1 MPDRT
6 VAGATNRP
14 VVEEVHFR
22 SEMVYVCLV
31 VNRRHR
37 SARIV
42 DFLAG
47 NFPQKQAAIHQ
58 IAVREGIERV
68 FTLVEREESSGW
80 VRVGYAREGS
90 IPGYYKRSD
99 AYVMGHLIHNPPR
112 VNAEGAPIAPVADA
126 ARAEKA
132 LNAAKKL
139 RDTILTPKGVKIQV
153 MSDLDLASLR
163 ASAPKGKKNATFFED
178 RFGRTGARVHVAAR
192 DGRGSAKVGEQLV
205 SAEVQECFGNAY
217 VQIAGPLANEAD
229 AKMLVGA
236 LNGLV
241 DQLKSRE
248 VASTFAF
255 SPVTDTLTNA
265 AMLAAGFR
273 KTGLLAQHLVVGDK
287 RADTILWTR
296 KTGTAAAEVDA
307 A

>member
-1 MPDRT
+1 MAERT
-6 VAGATNRP
+6 GAGASKP
-14 VVEEVHFR
+14 VVEEIHHR
-22 SEMVYVCLV
+22 SEQVYVCLV

-47 NFPQKQAAIHQ
+47 NFPQKQAAIQQ

-68 FTLVEREESSGW
+68 YTLVEREESTGW
-80 VRVGYAREGS
+80 AKVGYAREGS

-99 AYVMGHLIHNPPR
+99 AYVMGHIIHNPPR
-112 VNAEGAPIAPVADA
+112 VNADGVLIAPIADA
-126 ARAEKA
+126 GKAEKA

-139 RDTILTPKGVKIQV
+139 KDVILPRNVRTQLMTEQDI
-153 MSDLDLASLR
+153 ATLR
-163 ASAPKGKKNATFFED
+163 SSAKGKKSYAAFDD
-178 RFGRTGARVHVAAR
+178 RFGRTGSRLHLSAR
-192 DGRGSAKVGEQLV
+192 DPKGGPKAVEQIV

-217 VQIAGPLANEAD
+217 LQIAAAPTTELD
-229 AKMLVGA
+229 ARVLVGA

-241 DQLKSRE
+241 EQLKTRE

-255 SPVTDTLTNA
+255 TTIGDTLTNA
-265 AMLAAGFR
+265 ALLAAGFR
-273 KTGLLAQHLVVGDK
+273 KTGLLAQHLVADEK
-287 RADTILWTR
+287 RSDTILWTR
-296 KTGTAAAEVDA
+296 KTGATAADADA

>member
-1 MPDRT
+1 MAERT
-6 VAGATNRP
+6 GAGSTKP
-14 VVEEVHFR
+14 VVEELHFR
-22 SEMVYVCLV
+22 SEQVYVCLV
-31 VNRRHR
+31 VNRRHK

-68 FTLVEREESSGW
+68 FTLVEREESTGW
-80 VRVGYAREGS
+80 AKVGYAREGS

-99 AYVMGHLIHNPPR
+99 AYVMGHLIHNPPK
-112 VNAEGAPIAPVADA
+112 VNADGALIAPVADLA
-126 ARAEKA
+126 KAEKA
-132 LNAAKKL
+132 INAAKKVKEF
-139 RDTILTPKGVKIQV
+139 IAPKGAKTVV
-153 MSDLDLASLR
+153 MSDRELADLR
-163 ASAPKGKKNATFFED
+163 AASKGKKSFAFFDD
-178 RFGRTGARVHVAAR
+178 RFGRTGARVHVVANPGKSSVKTA
-192 DGRGSAKVGEQLV
+192 EQIV
-205 SAEVQECFGNAY
+205 SAEVQECFGNAF
-217 VQIAGPLANEAD
+217 VQIAATPASEIEAR
-229 AKMLVGA
+229 MLVAA

-241 DQLKSRE
+241 DQLKNRE

-255 SPVTDTLTNA
+255 APVSDSLVSA

-273 KTGLLAQHLVVGDK
+273 KTGLLAQHLIVGDK

-296 KTGTAAAEVDA
+296 KTGAADSAADA